1 MTVHLTARLAWH
13 DDGWNGRICE
23 KPDCNTYCV
32 GMHSFPGDVVARE
45 RNLALETENAGAPI
59 AKLSG
64 AQIPPCIYSVNAFGS
79 DPIRG
84 YSNPPDFFNGGAVRT
99 EWDIP
104 EATACVWPY
113 EAMYG
118 DDVYDE
124 GRYLSSGELCDRC
137 LRLAL

>member
-64 AQIPPCIYSVNAFGS
+64 AQIPAFIIDVVAVHRLIGPNAG
-79 DPIRG
+79 R
-84 YSNPPDFFNGGAVRT
+84 RLR
-99 EWDIP
+99 DIP
-104 EATACVWPY
+104 LRADRTAIEEIRRV
-113 EAMYG
+113 
-118 DDVYDE
+118 
-124 GRYLSSGELCDRC
+124 
-137 LRLAL
+137 